1 LAGSRQSQA
10 PLSAAGQRRPASRVA
25 SARTLGSLMQAFRQ
39 SAAKGCVAHFGSV
52 LAARPRKQPRA
63 IAAPAPSR
71 ALEPIARETTM
82 LVSQARLRR
91 SAAHCQHHGRSA
103 SEHSLAVG
111 RTSVPFAGFTTRST
125 VASLRPAGSSSRST
139 QLPSASSRQQHRC
152 HVSAQPLAR
161 ERTPRGS
168 PLCPGKLSVHHR
180 SPGQSGLPRIA
191 AQLAR

>member
-1 LAGSRQSQA
+1 MGRAGQSQA
-10 PLSAAGQRRPASRVA
+10 PLSCAAQGWHASRGA

-39 SAAKGCVAHFGSV
+39 SAAKGCLAHFGSV
-52 LAARPRKQPRA
+52 LAARPSKQPRA
-63 IAAPAPSR
+63 IAALVPSR
-71 ALEPIARETTM
+71 APEPIARETTM

-91 SAAHCQHHGRSA
+91 NAAHCQHHGRSA

-125 VASLRPAGSSSRST
+125 VASLRPGRSSSRST
-139 QLPSASSRQQHRC
+139 QLPSASLRQRQPC
-152 HVSAQPLAR
+152 HESAQPLAR
-161 ERTPRGS
+161 ERTPRGR

-180 SPGQSGLPRIA
+180 SPGQSGLPRTA